1 MPRLRQDNA
10 LGRVETRPLRPTW
23 IPSILMIWKLLLTA
37 AVLLGAYGVIRARIR
52 AQRVAQGL
60 EPPRQPLF
68 PPGTI
73 RLTAALLVAVMVI
86 GSAFY
91 LLQDWLHDQETI
103 QVQVINA
110 NSGAITHYQARRG
123 SVDGRR
129 FQTLDGR
136 EIRLA
141 DVERMIILPTGAGE

>member
-1 MPRLRQDNA
+1 
-10 LGRVETRPLRPTW
+10 
-23 IPSILMIWKLLLTA
+23 MIWKLLLMA

-52 AQRVAQGL
+52 ADRVARGL

-68 PPGTI
+68 PPGAM
-73 RLTAALLVAVMVI
+73 RLTALLLAAIMVV
-86 GSAFY
+86 GSALY
-91 LLQDWLHDQETI
+91 LLQGWLHDQETI

-110 NSGAITHYQARRG
+110 NTGAITLYQSRRG

-129 FQTLDGR
+129 FRTLDGR

-141 DVERMIILPTGAGE
+141 DVERMIILP

>member
-1 MPRLRQDNA
+1 
-10 LGRVETRPLRPTW
+10 
-23 IPSILMIWKLLLTA
+23 MIWKLLLMA

-52 AQRVAQGL
+52 ADRVARGL

-68 PPGTI
+68 PPGAM
-73 RLTAALLVAVMVI
+73 RLTALLLAAIMVV
-86 GSAFY
+86 GSALY
-91 LLQDWLHDQETI
+91 LLQGWLHDQETI

-110 NSGAITHYQARRG
+110 NTGAITLYQSHRG

-129 FQTLDGR
+129 FRTLDGR

-141 DVERMIILPTGAGE
+141 DVERMIILP

>member
-1 MPRLRQDNA
+1 
-10 LGRVETRPLRPTW
+10 
-23 IPSILMIWKLLLTA
+23 MIWKLLLTA

-52 AQRVAQGL
+52 ADRVARGL
-60 EPPRQPLF
+60 EPPRRPVF
-68 PPGTI
+68 PPGAI
-73 RLTAALLVAVMVI
+73 RLTALLVVAAMVI

-91 LLQDWLHDQETI
+91 LFQGWLTDHEEI

-110 NSGAITHYQARRG
+110 NTGAITLYQSRRG

-129 FQTLDGR
+129 FRTLDGR

-141 DVERMIILPTGAGE
+141 DVERMIILP